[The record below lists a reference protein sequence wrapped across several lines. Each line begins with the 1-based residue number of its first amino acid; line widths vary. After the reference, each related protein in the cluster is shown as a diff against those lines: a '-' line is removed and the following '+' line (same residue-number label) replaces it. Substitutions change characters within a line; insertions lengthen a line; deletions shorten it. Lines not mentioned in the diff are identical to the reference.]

1 VLGGDDYGTRVITAA
16 KLVEARYV
24 PYAIVS
30 GPPSLLGHESDMT
43 IEYARRHGFP
53 TSLFRSFTHELNST
67 RSETAALGAYL
78 RQNHA
83 HKILLVTSNYH
94 TRRAAKLMRTQVP
107 DIQTVVIPAPD
118 PYFTPSTWWKTRSGE
133 KIFLYEWL
141 KTVATEFGV

>member
-30 GPPSLLGHESDMT
+30 GPPNLLGHESDMT

-53 TSLFRSFTHELNST
+53 TSLFRPFTHELNST